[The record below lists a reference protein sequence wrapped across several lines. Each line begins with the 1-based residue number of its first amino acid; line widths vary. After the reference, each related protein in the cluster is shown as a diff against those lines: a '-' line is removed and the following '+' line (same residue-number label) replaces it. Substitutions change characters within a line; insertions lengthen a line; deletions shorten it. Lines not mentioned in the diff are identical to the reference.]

1 MKRFN
6 YGWGMHDLEAN
17 LLRNCTDDL
26 LIGHEAIAA
35 VFDRSP
41 ATLKRWLRLDQTF
54 PVKRLPGGEPATT
67 VSLIAEWIKTR

>member
-1 MKRFN
+1 
-6 YGWGMHDLEAN
+6 MHEFDAN
-17 LLRNCTDDL
+17 LLRTGSDDL

-41 ATLKRWLRLDQTF
+41 ATLKRWLRRDPTF

-67 VSLIAEWIKTR
+67 RSWIAEWIRQP